1 MVILA
6 MRRNQVIEKLR
17 SHADA
22 IRDHGVT
29 ALYLYGSA
37 ARDTVG
43 ESSDVDLFADVDYQR
58 FGFIAFMDLR
68 DYLAKLLDRKVD
80 FTTRNAL
87 HPDLRDRI
95 ISSAIKVFGDAAV
108 SPAAAE

>member
-1 MVILA
+1 
-6 MRRNQVIEKLR
+6 MRRTQVIEKLR
-17 SHADA
+17 DHADA
-22 IRDHGVT
+22 IRAHGVI

-37 ARDTVG
+37 ARDAAG
-43 ESSDVDLFADVDYQR
+43 ENSDVDLFADVDYQR
-58 FGFIAFMDLR
+58 FGFIPFMDLR

-87 HPDLRDRI
+87 HPDLRERI
-95 ISSAIKVFGDAAV
+95 TSSAIRVFGDAAV

>member
-1 MVILA
+1 
-6 MRRNQVIEKLR
+6 MRRSQVIDKLR
-17 SHADA
+17 FHADA
-22 IRDHGVT
+22 IRGHGVI

-37 ARDTVG
+37 ARDDAG
-43 ESSDVDLFADVDYQR
+43 ENSDVDLFADVDYQR
-58 FGFIAFMDLR
+58 FGFIPFMDLR

-95 ISSAIKVFGDAAV
+95 TSSAIKVFGDAAV